1 MHDDQRTKNLLQCRL
16 LSLWINGK
24 LKLVNAADNS
34 SSEHRRNLQDI
45 KLCPHLSYPF
55 CFNFLLL
62 HVNLENSI
70 HFGTEH
76 FEAFKT

>member
-1 MHDDQRTKNLLQCRL
+1 MM
-16 LSLWINGK
+16 INGHK
-24 LKLVNAADNS
+24 ISSSAAFCRCGLTVSFKHVNAADNS

-45 KLCPHLSYPF
+45 KLCPHLCYTF
-55 CFNFLLL
+55 NFNFLLL